1 MAMPM
6 AEKPAQMA
14 MARAR
19 SAGMVNT
26 LVTIDSVAGMISA
39 APRPIRQRVAMSCS
53 AEPARAEAT
62 DPRPKTTRPT
72 VSAPRRPKRSPR
84 LPAVSSSPAK
94 TRV

>member
-1 MAMPM
+1 MPT

-39 APRPIRQRVAMSCS
+39 APRPMRQRVAMSWP
-53 AEPARAEAT
+53 ADPAKADATEPS
-62 DPRPKTTRPT
+62 PKTTRPA
-72 VSAPRRPKRSPR
+72 VRAPRRPKRSPR
-84 LPAVSSSPAK
+84 LPAVSSRPAK
-94 TRV
+94 TSV